1 MSFSSPIYV
10 SSPGLP
16 PIEEY
21 FAEIQS
27 IWDTRILTNQGSK
40 YQELQ
45 ASLEDYLNIEHAP
58 LFANGHLALQTALR
72 ALGLTSGEVITTPFT
87 FASTTMAIVE
97 CGLTPVF
104 CDISPDDF
112 TLDEFKIEALI
123 TSQTKAIVPVH
134 VYGFPCHTDAIED
147 IAKRHNLFVIYDAA
161 HAFGE
166 TYFDKNIAQ
175 YGDISM
181 FSLHATKV
189 FNSVEGGVLCFNGRD
204 DLYDRVCAIR
214 QFGEI
219 NHSADSELIGANAK
233 MTEFHSAMGI
243 CNLRHIDEYIDARRD
258 AYFAYCE
265 AFSDFP
271 YIQVPKYPK
280 GLKPNYAY
288 FPIVISQNSPVKRDA
303 VIELLEQNN
312 VFARKYFYPLT
323 STFSA
328 FHNLFP
334 IQETPVAQSI
344 SERIICL
351 PLHPQLSSDD
361 ATQIAKLILSFF
373 AV

>member
-27 IWDTRILTNQGSK
+27 IWNTRILTNQGSK
-40 YQELQ
+40 CQELQ
-45 ASLEDYLNIEHAP
+45 ASLEDYLSVEHAP
-58 LFANGHLALQTALR
+58 LFANGHLALQIALR
-72 ALGLTSGEVITTPFT
+72 ALGLSSGEVITTPFT

-104 CDISPDDF
+104 CDINPDDF

-123 TSQTKAIVPVH
+123 TPQTKAIVPVH

-204 DLYDRVCAIR
+204 DLYNKICAIR

-219 NHSADSELIGANAK
+219 NHSADSELIGTNAK
-233 MTEFHSAMGI
+233 LTEFHSAMGI
-243 CNLRHIDEYIDARRD
+243 CNLRHIDDFIDARRD
-258 AYFAYCE
+258 AYSAYCE
-265 AFSDFP
+265 VFSDFP